1 MAGEFEAPR
10 PRWRFKLP
18 GLVAVL
24 ALAAVT
30 GAALFTAASSG
41 RVPDGSVGDTEAA
54 EDLAPLTELYQALSD
69 QAVDAPDKDAL
80 VRAAIEG
87 MLEEADDPYAR
98 YFPNEEFDE
107 FNASLD
113 GTFSGVGL
121 MLEETPEGPV
131 IVSVLEGTPAESAGI
146 EEGERIVSV
155 DGENVRDDPLEQIVT
170 KVKGD
175 PGTDVVLGLEGGDQ
189 GPRELRVTRAEFDLP
204 IVASERLENDIGYVN
219 LRQFADGAGER
230 VRDEVGTMVNDGVS
244 GIVLDLRANPGG
256 LLNEAIAVASV
267 FIEDGEVV
275 SVEERSHE
283 RETFDAVDDAFEQVP
298 VAVVVDGHS
307 ASASEIVAGAIQDA
321 ERGVIVGQQT
331 FGKGTVQTITQLSDG
346 SGVKFTTARYYTPSG
361 DSIEGVGVT
370 PDVEVEQ
377 GEQGELSEDRQVQ
390 AAIDQIR
397 QGESEER

>member
-1 MAGEFEAPR
+1 MAGEFESPR
-10 PRWRFKLP
+10 PGWRFKLP
-18 GLVAVL
+18 ALVAVL
-24 ALAAVT
+24 VLAAVAGGALFMAVSSGSASDG
-30 GAALFTAASSG
+30 GAA
-41 RVPDGSVGDTEAA
+41 DTQAA

-69 QAVDAPDKDAL
+69 QAVDAPNKDEL

-155 DGENVRDDPLEQIVT
+155 DGETVRDDPLEQIVA

-175 PGTDVVLGLEGGDQ
+175 PGTDVVLGLEGGDK

-204 IVASERLENDIGYVN
+204 IIETERLDDNIGYIN
-219 LRQFADGAGER
+219 LRQFADGAGDR
-230 VRDEVGTMVNDGVS
+230 VREEAATMVNDGVD
-244 GIVLDLRANPGG
+244 GIILDLREDPGG
-256 LLNEAIAVASV
+256 LLNEAISVASV
-267 FIEDGEVV
+267 FIEDGEIV
-275 SVEERSHE
+275 SVEERSRQ
-283 RETFDAVDDAFEQVP
+283 RESFEAVDDAFEQVP
-298 VAVVVDGHS
+298 LAVLVDRHS
-307 ASASEIVAGAIQDA
+307 ASASEIVAGAIQDSG
-321 ERGVIVGQQT
+321 RGPIVGEQT

-346 SGVKFTTARYYTPSG
+346 SGAKFTTARYYTPSG

-370 PDVEVEQ
+370 PDVKVER
-377 GEQGELSEDRQVQ
+377 GEPSELADDPQVQ

-397 QGESEER
+397 QGGEG